1 MSDPKEN
8 TEADKVEQAEQ
19 ETSNVEEQTAN
30 TLAVEDE
37 QSVEDEVADL
47 DVDEDEDEDE
57 YTEDPEEEIEDED
70 EDEYEPDPDKPE
82 AA

>member
-1 MSDPKEN
+1 MSDPKE
-8 TEADKVEQAEQ
+8 DKVEQTEQ
-19 ETSNVEEQTAN
+19 SVGEAEEQTAN
-30 TLAVEDE
+30 PSAVEDE

-47 DVDEDEDEDE
+47 DVDEDEDEEE

-70 EDEYEPDPDKPE
+70 EDEYTEDETDPEPE